1 MTGSCGAPATGLPRF
16 SLAADGSCRS
26 PPSPASSH
34 SVSSVQ
40 RRSVRILPKRGCRRQ
55 QLPNGGPMGYGQPR
69 SQARISPSPHPRP
82 HSSATSVALPR
93 CASARGTPP
102 GTDATACTDMGT
114 PEILRYAV
122 WSAHCFLEDFSTG
135 TLWIILRSAH
145 RRTGVPAWTSGR
157 RQRSGCHERPL
168 CVATRALYSYY
179 TRYLFPSPTA
189 GRTRAPL

>member
-1 MTGSCGAPATGLPRF
+1 
-16 SLAADGSCRS
+16 
-26 PPSPASSH
+26 
-34 SVSSVQ
+34 
-40 RRSVRILPKRGCRRQ
+40 
-55 QLPNGGPMGYGQPR
+55 MGYGQPR

-157 RQRSGCHERPL
+157 RQRSGCHERPHASLHERFIRTTLDTSSHHPPRAGQGLL
-168 CVATRALYSYY
+168 CEGGRWPVPYRPFSPSLWAKTRGHATSASRHVAKPVIS
-179 TRYLFPSPTA
+179 SI
-189 GRTRAPL
+189 